1 MKTKLYYTFLALCIA
16 ICTIGFSSCSKNED
30 KYANIYNYGFS
41 KNGFVGGDEDAY
53 SADVELV
60 YQTVYK
66 EFKDDMGVLYGDQD
80 KCDQEAITRFNKACD
95 RVQLKGGWYGKFN
108 YSLYKTI
115 DDETK
120 QPTVIIADRVFEVA
134 E

>member
-16 ICTIGFSSCSKNED
+16 ICTIGFSSCSKNDD

-66 EFKDDMGVLYGDQD
+66 EFKDDMVVLYGDQD
-80 KCDQEAITRFNKACD
+80 KCEQEAITRFNKAYD
-95 RVQLKGGWYGKFN
+95 RVQLKGGWYGNFHF
-108 YSLYKTI
+108 SLYKTL
-115 DDETK
+115 DDEPK